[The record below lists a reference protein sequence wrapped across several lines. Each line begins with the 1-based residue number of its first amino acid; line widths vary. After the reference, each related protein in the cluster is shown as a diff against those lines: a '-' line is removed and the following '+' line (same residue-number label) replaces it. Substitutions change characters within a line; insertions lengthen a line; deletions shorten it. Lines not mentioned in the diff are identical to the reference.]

1 MEQRNLSE
9 STKRTLIQATVQFV
23 LSLINKLLY
32 RKVKGEDLNE
42 NSQQPKQ

>member
-23 LSLINKLLY
+23 LSLVNKLLY
-32 RKVKGEDLNE
+32 RKVKGKDLDE
-42 NSQQPKQ
+42 SQQPKQ